1 MKDMT
6 LTQQYFTCA
15 VNGKG
20 KIPGLSTERQVCLL
34 AAGLLELQMEGCI
47 SIDKKQICIAAPL
60 PAAKQYL
67 APLYAFLDKP
77 RPVKME
83 KLLEA
88 YTYSFTD
95 RYFKKLMA
103 SVGKQLAAM
112 GLARQTAGGVF
123 GTVSYVPAKESIH
136 GVTDM
141 MRAELL
147 EEGEVTEEIA
157 ALTVL
162 LECGGC
168 LKPYFSQLE
177 QKEMRARLKEMLN
190 SPNGKLVKNM
200 VDYVGN
206 MIAIVTVLATAHS

>member
-77 RPVKME
+77 RPV
-83 KLLEA
+83 
-88 YTYSFTD
+88 
-95 RYFKKLMA
+95 
-103 SVGKQLAAM
+103 
-112 GLARQTAGGVF
+112 
-123 GTVSYVPAKESIH
+123 
-136 GVTDM
+136 
-141 MRAELL
+141 
-147 EEGEVTEEIA
+147 
-157 ALTVL
+157 
-162 LECGGC
+162 
-168 LKPYFSQLE
+168 
-177 QKEMRARLKEMLN
+177 
-190 SPNGKLVKNM
+190 
-200 VDYVGN
+200 
-206 MIAIVTVLATAHS
+206 

>member
-88 YTYSFTD
+88 Y
-95 RYFKKLMA
+95 
-103 SVGKQLAAM
+103 
-112 GLARQTAGGVF
+112 
-123 GTVSYVPAKESIH
+123 
-136 GVTDM
+136 
-141 MRAELL
+141 
-147 EEGEVTEEIA
+147 
-157 ALTVL
+157 
-162 LECGGC
+162 
-168 LKPYFSQLE
+168 
-177 QKEMRARLKEMLN
+177 
-190 SPNGKLVKNM
+190 
-200 VDYVGN
+200 
-206 MIAIVTVLATAHS
+206 

>member
-95 RYFKKLMA
+95 RYFKELMA
-103 SVGKQLAAM
+103 SVGKQLATM

-123 GTVSYVPAKESIH
+123 GTVSYVPAKEAIH

-157 ALTVL
+157 ALT
-162 LECGGC
+162 CW
-168 LKPYFSQLE
+168 S
-177 QKEMRARLKEMLN
+177 A
-190 SPNGKLVKNM
+190 
-200 VDYVGN
+200 
-206 MIAIVTVLATAHS
+206 AAA